1 VSDGYSR
8 GTYEVRGLH
17 VLCFDILG
25 LSWQVILTVHPSAK
39 FLFVTFFFSLFFTVF
54 ELLMGN
60 GDYFY
65 LAETSPGAAAVFFFP
80 FICIMFFVT
89 LNVTIAVIM
98 DG

>member
-1 VSDGYSR
+1 
-8 GTYEVRGLH
+8 VRGLH
-17 VLCFDILG
+17 VRCFDISG
-25 LSWQVILTVHPSAK
+25 LSWQVILTAHPSAK
-39 FLFVTFFFSLFFTVF
+39 FLFVNFFFSLFFTVF